1 MKSANLIR
9 HRNNHAGEI
18 FFSYYKEVGLVNKWK
33 TYKEMFAQ
41 SKLSVRVVMMEKW
54 TNMMRVQWRWPAPQS
69 PFADAHSSVAEG
81 SGLFFFPK
89 KKPHNFVYIEYTFS
103 LNM

>member
-41 SKLSVRVVMMEKW
+41 SKLSVRVVMMEK
-54 TNMMRVQWRWPAPQS
+54 
-69 PFADAHSSVAEG
+69 
-81 SGLFFFPK
+81 
-89 KKPHNFVYIEYTFS
+89 
-103 LNM
+103 